1 MDRIAIETAVA
12 RLLGD
17 LLLEGTIDSATTTQ
31 IADTELVFALAGQ
44 LRGNDLYIH
53 TATSVTLAHQFRV
66 VATSLVGSISVTPAF
81 TIAPTVGDKY
91 NLYSKFKHSDYLNAF
106 NTAIRRA
113 REIGMVE
120 AIATLGLIATQW
132 EYAVPS
138 GFKYIHEIRVIPS
151 VNTDYDLDDTY
162 PLPRGSW
169 LVRTMPNGTQVIAF
183 DPRFVDLDDI
193 DKEIAHV
200 YGQRKP
206 NDMIVPTANS
216 EVPENFLIY
225 QTAALLALQKITEG
239 PEWDTRYKYFVT
251 EARKAEGA
259 IRRAPRP
266 GSVEIR

>member
-1 MDRIAIETAVA
+1 MNRIEVETAVA

-17 LLLEGTIDSATTTQ
+17 LLLEGTVDTANTSS
-31 IADTELVFALAGQ
+31 IADTELVFALPGQ

-53 TATSVTLAHQFRV
+53 TATSVTLAHQSRV
-66 VATSLVGSISVTPAF
+66 VATSLVGSIGVTPAF
-81 TIAPTVGDKY
+81 TISPTTGDKY
-91 NLYSKFKHSDYLNAF
+91 NLYNKFKHADYLNAF

-120 AIATLGLIATQW
+120 AIATLGLVATQW

-138 GFKYIHEIRVIPS
+138 GFKYIHEIRVVPS
-151 VNTDYDLDDTY
+151 ANTNYELETTF

-183 DPRFVDLDDI
+183 DPRFVDMGGI

-206 NDMIVPTANS
+206 DDMTVPTANS

-225 QTAALLALQKITEG
+225 QTAALLALQKIVEG
-239 PEWDTRYKYFVT
+239 TEWDTRYKYFIT

-266 GSVEIR
+266 NSVEVR